1 MDSIQ
6 RIRTRCPAV
15 RSEKQTL
22 ATLGQECFQKCLT
35 LDNVH
40 KTEVH

>member
-6 RIRTRCPAV
+6 RVQTRCPAV

-22 ATLGQECFQKCLT
+22 ATLGQECF
-35 LDNVH
+35 H
-40 KTEVH
+40 KGLP

>member
-6 RIRTRCPAV
+6 RIGTRCPAV
-15 RSEKQTL
+15 RYEKQAL

-40 KTEVH
+40 KTEIH